1 VNTQSSI
8 SGCAGSDLVSRETN
22 HFQTISDYEAPF
34 DEQTLTVGRNAY
46 RMRLDGVAY
55 MTYVLITIFVPL
67 KLWCRRRAGGLGNI
81 GLDDYLT
88 VVALF
93 IANGFF
99 WTCMIG
105 TSDIL

>member
-1 VNTQSSI
+1 MICLQNTELI
-8 SGCAGSDLVSRETN
+8 IGS
-22 HFQTISDYEAPF
+22 Q
-34 DEQTLTVGRNAY
+34 AY

-55 MTYVLITIFVPL
+55 MTYVLMTIFVPL
-67 KLWCRRRAGGLGNI
+67 KLWCRRRAGGWSNI
-81 GLDDYLT
+81 GWDDYLT

-105 TSDIL
+105 KSSLHSYNHYVLLTRWI